1 MNNES
6 LAISVQ
12 TLEPSTSPNLWGF
25 APCRNLL
32 ALGWSWA
39 IKNGSTYIPRLVREQ
54 AFKHDLTWGAA
65 VEMTECFRTG
75 KPSNDAFMKPGTHMS
90 NPAQLKSRAETE
102 GSTNPVELTP
112 RSAVTEKVT
121 SAIKLKDGRKVP
133 VGDGCAAAAA
143 PSSSWQLRR
152 QVCAVAA
159 TPSSSWQLRRHQ
171 CTARKLRKHQGTAR
185 QLLCRTAASTSSGSS
200 SSSPHQSWWGPIAY
214 QS

>member
-133 VGDGCAAAAA
+133 VGDGCAAAA